1 MRKVLFFSILIVLIH
16 GSLSFGYEDYLF
28 KNYSIKKT
36 YSVYDLMNNPAF
48 LRTSSHEDLMR
59 YDFYV
64 GNQEN
69 GYRRT
74 FDPEQI
80 ETAGVEIFSYKA
92 LDDKSAL
99 ASRIIYESF
108 RQSKLY
114 RSLEKDFYNSYFAY
128 TDTTT
133 GDVSYAGPILNVI
146 YYREIM
152 SGFST
157 GLEIDYGIERGLKD
171 VYTKCE
177 TVSRNI
183 NINWGLAYIG
193 SKGTSLGASIRYFD
207 RQGTYEAVKEI
218 TDAIVNTYMGFHMYY
233 REQPRST
240 NEKKIFGEGV
250 EIDAQFSKNNVFI
263 PALKIDLMGGYGGK
277 ENRIDAGSSS
287 NPIRR
292 GYWVR
297 EGGFVNSV
305 LSYKSSQSIFGLELT
320 VGIKK
325 YHDWASPQDYNVLN
339 IESDVVDIHYGIK
352 TIIPILSMIL
362 TLGYEA
368 GNEDV
373 NYREYTIDYIFK
385 EELSRN
391 CIFSDFN
398 IPLNQIM
405 QMHYS
410 IWFSKFEPWFYW
422 NTSSI
427 QTQGIEMGVER
438 LFVFGKLG
446 ASLQMEFWKPED
458 KMGTIE
464 RFGIA
469 ISYQK

>member
-1 MRKVLFFSILIVLIH
+1 MRKVLLFSILIVLIH
-16 GSLSFGYEDYLF
+16 GSLSFGYEDYLY
-28 KNYSIKKT
+28 KNYSIKEM
-36 YSVYDLMNNPAF
+36 YRVYNLLNNPA
-48 LRTSSHEDLMR
+48 LMRSNNHEDLMK
-59 YDFYV
+59 YNFYF

-80 ETAGVEIFSYKA
+80 ESAGVDIFFYKA

-99 ASRIIYESF
+99 SSRIIYETS
-108 RQSKLY
+108 RLNNLY

-183 NINWGLAYIG
+183 NINWGLAYTG

-233 REQPRST
+233 PEQPRST
-240 NEKKIFGEGV
+240 NEKKILGKGV

-263 PALKIDLMGGYGGK
+263 SALKIDLMGGYGSK

-287 NPIRR
+287 NPVRR

-297 EGGFVNSV
+297 EGGFVNSI
-305 LSYKSSQSIFGLELT
+305 LSLGKNPQRL
-320 VGIKK
+320 GIVMMAGTKQ
-325 YHDWASPQDYNVLN
+325 YHDWAAPQNYDVKN
-339 IESDVVDIHYGIK
+339 IENDISDVNYGIK
-352 TIIPILSMIL
+352 MTIPLWANNL

-368 GNEDV
+368 GTEAV
-373 NYREYTIDYIFK
+373 NYREYTADFVFN
-385 EELSRN
+385 ETLSRN
-391 CIFSDFN
+391 RVFLDLDIR
-398 IPLNQIM
+398 INQVTDM
-405 QMHYS
+405 YCGVWVS
-410 IWFSKFEPWFYW
+410 NFEPWFYW
-422 NTSSI
+422 NTRLI
-427 QTQGIEMGVER
+427 QAQGIEMGLER

-458 KMGTIE
+458 KTGVIE